1 MMSLHSFEQQCD
13 IVLNAHVASICFKC
27 FRCFGDVLQVF
38 HIDIAKVDWDDVV
51 HVAMVIHV
59 YFKCRFQMF
68 HLF

>member
-1 MMSLHSFEQQCD
+1 MSLHSSKQQGS

-27 FRCFGDVLQVF
+27 FRCLGGVLQVF
-38 HIDIAKVDWDDVV
+38 HIDIVKIDRDDVA
-51 HVAMVIHV
+51 HVTMVIHV

>member
-1 MMSLHSFEQQCD
+1 
-13 IVLNAHVASICFKC
+13 
-27 FRCFGDVLQVF
+27 VLQVF